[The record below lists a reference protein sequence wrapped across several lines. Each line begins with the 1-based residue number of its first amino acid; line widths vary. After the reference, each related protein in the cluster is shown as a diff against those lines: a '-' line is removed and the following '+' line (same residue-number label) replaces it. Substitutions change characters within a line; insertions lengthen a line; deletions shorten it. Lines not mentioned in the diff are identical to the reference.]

1 VIHDLSLSTPSRED
15 VPMPQPHSY
24 IEIAYSSIRVFSDD
38 GQLDLGELNF
48 LLGLALRDAV
58 VDEEEKRVLAKIF
71 AQAELGK
78 LAPQVKDRIALAR
91 RQHSIPA

>member
-1 VIHDLSLSTPSRED
+1 
-15 VPMPQPHSY
+15 MAKPHSY

-48 LLGLALRDAV
+48 LLGLALRDSV
-58 VDEEEKRVLAKIF
+58 VDDEEKRVLAKIF

-91 RQHSIPA
+91 RQHGIPGGA

>member
-1 VIHDLSLSTPSRED
+1 MIK
-15 VPMPQPHSY
+15 PHSH

-58 VDEEEKRVLAKIF
+58 VDEDEKRVLKKVF
-71 AQAELGK
+71 AQAELGR
-78 LAPQVKDRIALAR
+78 LGPLVKDRIAEAR
-91 RQHSIPA
+91 RQHGISV

>member
-1 VIHDLSLSTPSRED
+1 MSK
-15 VPMPQPHSY
+15 PHSH
-24 IEIAYSSIRVFSDD
+24 IEIAYSSIRVFSND

-71 AQAELGK
+71 AQAELGR
-78 LAPQVKDRIALAR
+78 LAPLVRERIALAR
-91 RQHSIPA
+91 RQHAIPG